1 MRTIALIAAVLF
13 QTTVVLAFDEQLQIT
28 VETATAPYRS
38 KRPFAALSVGI
49 IQNGQKYTLAFG
61 HTGEGDAQRPCDS
74 RTLFEVGS
82 ISKVFTSLSLAVMVE
97 RGDVKLDDPIS
108 KLLPDWKLSEDAGS
122 ITLHELSTHTSG
134 LPRLPIGMTFDAL
147 WHSDNPYVAFDEKR
161 LEHFLS
167 LWEAP
172 EQKNFMYSNL
182 GAGLLGTA
190 LHHKI
195 RDNNSYESL
204 IQTTIAW
211 PLKLTDTTVVLSE
224 DQQSR
229 YAHGLTVKGK
239 PVASWDFVSLA
250 GAGAIRSTADDLLT
264 FLEHQITPESSP
276 LAGAIKL
283 TQTTRRKTKNGE
295 IGLAWLVV
303 EKDGRTAFFHNGA
316 TGGYTAF
323 MAFEPAAKN
332 GVILL
337 SNTADAFARDNSL
350 DKLGFDLLTQHLA
363 PPKSDSPAPQRP

>member
-1 MRTIALIAAVLF
+1 MRAVAVLAAIL
-13 QTTVVLAFDEQLQIT
+13 VLTSFAVSSDEQLRKT
-28 VETATAPYRS
+28 VEDSTADYRS
-38 KRPFAALSVGI
+38 RRPFAALSVGI
-49 IQNGQKYTLAFG
+49 IQNGQRHTFGFG
-61 HTGEGDAQRPCDS
+61 HTGEGDAKRPTDS

-82 ISKVFTSLSLAVMVE
+82 ISKVFTSLSLAVMVD
-97 RGDVKLDDPIS
+97 RGDVKLDDPLS
-108 KLLPDWKLSEDAGS
+108 KLLPDWKLSEDAGR

-134 LPRLPIGMTFDAL
+134 LPRLPLAMAFDAL
-147 WHSDNPYVAFDEKR
+147 WHNDNPYVAFDERR
-161 LEHFLS
+161 LEHFLTT
-167 LWEAP
+167 WKAP
-172 EQKNFMYSNL
+172 EPKNFMYSNL

-190 LHHKI
+190 LHHKA
-195 RDNNSYESL
+195 RANFSYESL
-204 IQTTIAW
+204 IQTTIAQ

-264 FLEHQITPESSP
+264 FLEYQITPESSP

-283 TQTTRRKTKNGE
+283 TQTTRKKTKNGE

-323 MAFEPAAKN
+323 IGFEPAGKN
-332 GVILL
+332 GVVLL
-337 SNTADAFARDNSL
+337 SNTADAFAHDNSL
-350 DKLGFDLLTQHLA
+350 DKLGFEILTKTLTANLKA
-363 PPKSDSPAPQRP
+363 PMPNQ